1 MQPSGYLN
9 EKTLPEFMEKIELLL
24 SDNHYCLVF
33 DLSEL
38 DFISSHAMGYLKTMH
53 HKLAATEKKMAF
65 VNANEEIREVFEFI
79 GLAKLVAM
87 FDAEEKFLE
96 AMGNEE
102 I

>member
-1 MQPSGYLN
+1 
-9 EKTLPEFMEKIELLL
+9 MEKIELLL

-33 DLSEL
+33 DLSKL
-38 DFISSHAMGYLKTMH
+38 DLISSRAAGYLETMH

-65 VNANEEIREVFEFI
+65 VNANEEIREVLEFI

-96 AMGNEE
+96 AMSNEE